1 MKNKPQTETGKL
13 LSRMFDNKF
22 DITDLKE
29 ALKISDWI
37 LLMDEDEYSE
47 SFLAKKIFNSI
58 IDYTSFEVMP
68 DKKTA
73 KTLRNDLDD
82 YLESFIKNTLK
93 TSSRER
99 RVSEIIVLQN
109 PNIYTFNKHKE
120 MILALFQDMRE
131 NYGDTFVFENPFEG
145 IPFEADNKE
154 SIQQRYAARQF
165 LFIHAIL
172 AFEKLGYIKILALGN
187 NWHWANANDDNLKY
201 YAKIQLL
208 PSLYQ
213 GQKHEID
220 GTNKTDKTIWSYNP
234 STGILSINGKNIQF
248 KKNNFRA
255 KVLELLTKNSR
266 NMNKKWSWDEIY
278 EAIERKRSEE
288 KLGKEEQDKVYYACE
303 GITEYIANKSGVT
316 GFIIF
321 DKQTARINPVL
332 LP

>member
-37 LLMDEDEYSE
+37 LPMDEDEYSE
-47 SFLAKKIFNSI
+47 SSWQRKSLIQSLI
-58 IDYTSFEVMP
+58 TSFEVMP

-99 RVSEIIVLQN
+99 RVGEILVLQN

-220 GTNKTDKTIWSYNP
+220 GTNKTDKTSWSYDP
-234 STGILSINGKNIQF
+234 STGILSINGKPVQF

-266 NMNKKWSWDEIY
+266 NINKKWSWDEIY
-278 EAIERKRSEE
+278 EAIERKRTEE

-303 GITEYIANKSGVT
+303 GITEQIATKSGVT
-316 GFIIF
+316 EFLLF
-321 DKQTARINPVL
+321 DTNTARINPL
-332 LP
+332 LLH